1 MLTLPVVNNEIV
13 IYQPDEISTRIEV
26 RIEDDNVWLNRNQ
39 IAELFNRDVKTIGK
53 HINNALNEELCGF
66 QVVAK
71 FATTAS
77 DGKVY
82 QVEYFNLDVIISVGY
97 RVKSQRGIL
106 FRIWA
111 NKVLKDYLLKGH
123 AINQRFERIE
133 KDIHFLKNKTDEFD
147 LQIRTSLPPNEG
159 IFFEGKVF
167 DAYVFVSGLI
177 KSAKKSIALIDNYVD
192 EIVLTMLSKR
202 KSGITCDIFTSH
214 TGNQLLLDVEKHNA
228 QYSEIALHQF
238 SMSHDRF
245 LILDNSIVY
254 HIGASLKDLGKR
266 WFAFS
271 KIGIDA
277 NEMLQKLRKD
287 SKKVSKN
294 KK

>member
-1 MLTLPVVNNEIV
+1 MLPVVNNEIV

-159 IFFEGKVF
+159 IFFEGKIF
-167 DAYVFVSGLI
+167 DAYVFVAGLI
-177 KSAKKSIALIDNYVD
+177 KSAKKSIVLIDNYVD
-192 EIVLTMLSKR
+192 ESVLTMLSKR
-202 KSGITCDIFTSH
+202 KSGVICDIFTSH
-214 TGNQLLLDVEKHNA
+214 TGNQLMLDVEKHNA

-287 SKKVSKN
+287 SKKISKN

>member
-123 AINQRFERIE
+123 AINQRLERIE

-159 IFFEGKVF
+159 IFFERKVF

-245 LILDNSIVY
+245 LILDNSIVPY
-254 HIGASLKDLGKR
+254 RCILKGSWKKMVCVFENRNRCKR
-266 WFAFS
+266 NVA
-271 KIGIDA
+271 KTP
-277 NEMLQKLRKD
+277 
-287 SKKVSKN
+287 
-294 KK
+294 